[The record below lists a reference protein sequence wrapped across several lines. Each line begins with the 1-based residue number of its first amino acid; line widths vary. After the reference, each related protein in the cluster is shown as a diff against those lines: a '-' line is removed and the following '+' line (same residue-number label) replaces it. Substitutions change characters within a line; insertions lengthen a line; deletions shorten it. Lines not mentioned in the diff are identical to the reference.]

1 MGVTVACVLRS
12 GGWCRPD
19 DVARLRYGVAQHLD
33 DHEFVCL
40 SDVDVPC
47 ERIALQHGW
56 PGWWSKIELF
66 RLPPP
71 VLFFDLDT
79 MIVGDLA
86 EIADKSEQWQFT
98 MLRDFYRETGLGSGV
113 MGWGVPMDAL
123 YAKFVEDPEGWMKK
137 CGGAGDQC
145 FIELNVN
152 PSGVHRWQDELP
164 GQVVSY
170 KAHVR
175 KARLRLDAG
184 DGTVPKGARVIC
196 FHGHPKPRDIGWTL

>member
-1 MGVTVACVLRS
+1 MGLTVACVLRS
-12 GGWCRPD
+12 GGTYRPS
-19 DVARLRYGVAQHLD
+19 DVAILRDQVAAHLD
-33 DHEFVCL
+33 DHEFICL

-79 MIVGDLA
+79 MIVGSLA
-86 EIADKSEQWQFT
+86 AIAAEADKWQFT
-98 MLRDFYRETGLGSGV
+98 MLQDFYRETGLGSG
-113 MGWGVPMDAL
+113 MMAWGVPMDAL
-123 YAKFVEDPEGWMKK
+123 YAKFVEDDPRGWMEK
-137 CGGAGDQC
+137 CDSAGDQF

-152 PSGVHRWQDELP
+152 HSGVKRWQDVLP

-170 KAHVR
+170 KAHV
-175 KARLRLDAG
+175 KG
-184 DGTVPKGARVIC
+184 KGVPKDARVVC
-196 FHGHPKPRDIGWTL
+196 FHGRPKPRDIGWKL